1 MPINIAFV
9 GTCQAV
15 SLCYYLQQCVLNNPK
30 YNISWVCYDKSFL
43 QHLHRWSD
51 KCQNKILDEEQ
62 GIAYIKSCNYIV
74 YHPIDESKSPHFNT
88 NNLFRLKNP
97 SCQMISLQRVHIYHF
112 NDPNNYPLY
121 LESIQETKRRE
132 IMNKVDILVSPIFE
146 NNKYNI
152 PLLITFNHPATYM
165 FLSML
170 VQICKMLH
178 INYIT
183 TEQYTHFMKNNN
195 FMDLP

>member
-1 MPINIAFV
+1 MTINIAFV

-15 SLCYYLQQCVLNNPK
+15 SLCYFLQQCALNNPK

-62 GIAYIKSCNYIV
+62 GMAYIKSCNYIL
-74 YHPIDESKSPHFNT
+74 YHPIDESKSLYFNT
-88 NNLFRLKNP
+88 NNLFRLKHP
-97 SCQMISLQRVHIYHF
+97 SCQMISLQRVHINYF
-112 NDPNNYPLY
+112 NDTNNYHLY

-132 IMNKVDILVSPIFE
+132 KLNKVDILVSPIFE
-146 NNKYNI
+146 NNKHNI
-152 PLLITFNHPATYM
+152 PLLITFNHPTTYV

-170 VQICKMLH
+170 VQICQMLR

-183 TEQYTHFMKNNN
+183 TDQYNYFTKNMN
-195 FMDLP
+195 FMELP